1 VQLIGLVVFL
11 LMLRSSMITGWLE
24 PLRHPRKLVAIF
36 QGRRPSL
43 GDQDFIMQE
52 EPKHMS
58 LQKPLESDIPLS
70 PKSVSHVQAAG
81 TSTGRPSEDKWHE
94 VELGHEKEG
103 PEHEEETV
111 V

>member
-1 VQLIGLVVFL
+1 
-11 LMLRSSMITGWLE
+11 
-24 PLRHPRKLVAIF
+24 
-36 QGRRPSL
+36 
-43 GDQDFIMQE
+43 
-52 EPKHMS
+52 MS